1 MSNAVRIG
9 AHVSASGGIHKVFSR
24 AHAIG
29 AQAIQMFGSSPM
41 QWKAALPTKEAVEQ
55 FMQERKRYDIG
66 PVFLHAPYL
75 INLSSP
81 KKQLRAMSREL
92 LKKQLLISNALGADG
107 VIFHVGSRGD
117 QSQEEGVAYAA
128 EALKRIFDEVDD
140 GMLLVEN
147 SAGSGNLVGD
157 TLEEIGAIV
166 REVNNNRLGFCYD
179 TAHGFGSGVVMEYTP
194 DTVATLAKNITKEIG
209 KGTLKV
215 VHAND
220 SKVEAG
226 SKKDRHDNIGEGYI
240 GVDGFKALLAN
251 PLFSSVPFILEVPGF
266 DGDGPDKKN
275 VMLLQKLS
283 HS

>member
-1 MSNAVRIG
+1 MSMVRIG
-9 AHVSASGGIHKVFSR
+9 AHVSSSGGVGKVFSR

-41 QWKAALPTKEAVEQ
+41 QWKAPLPAKEVAEQ
-55 FMQERKRYDIG
+55 FKKERAQYDIG

-75 INLSSP
+75 INLASP

-92 LKKQLLISNALGADG
+92 LKKQLCISNALGADG

-128 EALKRIFDEVDD
+128 EALQRIFDEVDE

-147 SAGSGNLVGD
+147 SAGAGNLVGD

-166 REVNNNRLGFCYD
+166 RKVNNDRLGFCYD

-194 DTVATLAKNITKEIG
+194 DTVVKLANKIIKEIG
-209 KGTLKV
+209 KGVLRV

-240 GVDGFKALLAN
+240 GVDGFKVLLAD

-266 DGDGPDKKN
+266 DGKGPDKKN
-275 VMLLQKLS
+275 VALLQKLS